1 MKNGHGSSRRQ
12 AYGRRMKDLRTRRGA
27 DPDVDLDG
35 PAGWTRGAGWDDESA
50 LQLLVHGLCDLAPRV
65 ASRRATA

>member
-35 PAGWTRGAGWDDESA
+35 PDGWTRGASWDEEPPLHPRPFDVDQAGRSA
-50 LQLLVHGLCDLAPRV
+50 RPR
-65 ASRRATA
+65 